1 MILDFHQF
9 LLYISNFLIIYITPE
24 TQGTRRTLKDSMN
37 EGLK

>member
-9 LLYISNFLIIYITPE
+9 LLYISNFLIIYKTPE
-24 TQGTRRTLKDSMN
+24 TQETRRTLKESMN